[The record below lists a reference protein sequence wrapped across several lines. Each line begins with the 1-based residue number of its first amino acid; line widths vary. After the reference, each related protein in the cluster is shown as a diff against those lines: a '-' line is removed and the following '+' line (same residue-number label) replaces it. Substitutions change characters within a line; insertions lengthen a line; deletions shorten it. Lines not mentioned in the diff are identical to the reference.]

1 MVLAIQVNAHRDLI
15 TMVVAIFCFSNFAP
29 TATVSPGGFG
39 RTKHRCEVT
48 VNASE
53 LQGLEEEVKLLKS
66 SMVSM
71 AKARKKEST
80 EI

>member
-1 MVLAIQVNAHRDLI
+1 MIVNAHRNLI
-15 TMVVAIFCFSNFAP
+15 TMVVAMFFLTSPQLPLFP
-29 TATVSPGGFG
+29 PVVSPGGFG

>member
-1 MVLAIQVNAHRDLI
+1 
-15 TMVVAIFCFSNFAP
+15 
-29 TATVSPGGFG
+29 
-39 RTKHRCEVT
+39 VT